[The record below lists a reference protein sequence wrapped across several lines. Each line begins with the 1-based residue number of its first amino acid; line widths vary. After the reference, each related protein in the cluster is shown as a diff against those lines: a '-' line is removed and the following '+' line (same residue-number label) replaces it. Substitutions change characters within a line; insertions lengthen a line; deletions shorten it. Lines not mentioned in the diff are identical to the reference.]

1 MRRSLAATVMIVAFA
16 TSVIAQTPSIAP
28 YIAPAFPED
37 LVAAKSIDRI
47 AWLAYDHG
55 QRNAYTAAAPHFKP
69 VRITSFLDDDGIV
82 LSNLGISEDGSIVSF
97 LRGGLP
103 NARGWYAVPTS
114 NPNGGEAVVWAA
126 TTNGGGAWRLGR
138 GSAPVLSPNGRTVA
152 FTTARSTCIVSPEH
166 RPIRSSA
173 VSSRSSAS
181 GDATFPPLVEDTPR
195 RVHRAQRRLRRE
207 SLTDIAVRLCPR
219 SRLCRHCVERV

>member
-1 MRRSLAATVMIVAFA
+1 MRRSLAAAVIVFVCA
-16 TSVIAQTPSIAP
+16 TPAIASTSPIAP
-28 YIAPAFPED
+28 YIAPAFLED
-37 LVAAKSIDRI
+37 LGAAKSVDRI

-55 QRNAYTAAAPHFKP
+55 QRNAYTAAAPDFKP

-82 LSNLGISEDGSIVSF
+82 LSNLGISDDGSTVTF

-126 TTNGGGAWRLGR
+126 KTNGGGAWRLGR
-138 GSAPVLSPNGRTVA
+138 GSAPVLSPNGQTVA

-166 RPIRSSA
+166 RPIRSTNRP
-173 VSSRSSAS
+173 SSCGRQRACEHV
-181 GDATFPPLVEDTPR
+181 PEPLHAARQCIRPEVADR
-195 RVHRAQRRLRRE
+195 WIR
-207 SLTDIAVRLCPR
+207 
-219 SRLCRHCVERV
+219 CRIWLGFVWVFGRHLLPLLS